1 VLKGIYKRGNVLWIR
16 YAGLNGKM
24 VLESSGSYKFK
35 EAEAILIQKKNAV
48 REGKN
53 PATKRIDTKTT
64 FTQLAERYSD
74 WMKNRHRSAESKQY
88 RINQLVTHF
97 GNLRINRF
105 TTLLVEQHQ
114 TDLINSKLAPASVN
128 KNISILKAMFA
139 KAVEWK
145 LVDKSI
151 LNDILTVKQLTEN
164 NQRLRFLN
172 LEEIPV
178 LIDSC
183 EKHLKP
189 IVVTALNTGMRRG
202 EILSLEW
209 DKHINLR
216 QGFIELDKTKND
228 EPRNIPIN
236 TTLKNLLQ
244 SISKRKDV
252 PYVFFAPFSGQRYKG
267 IKHSFKT
274 ALKTAKIKDFRFHDL
289 RHTFASHLVM
299 SGVDLATVAKLLGH
313 KSIKMTLR
321 YAHLAPQ
328 HLAKAVDILDKAY
341 NSKPTIQ
348 LLYSETK
355 KDLADIS

>member
-1 VLKGIYKRGNVLWIR
+1 VLKGIYKRGNVFWLR

-53 PATKRIDTKTT
+53 PAIKSIDTKTT
-64 FTQLAERYSD
+64 FEPLTERYTD
-74 WMKNRHRSAESKQY
+74 WMKGRHRSADSKQY
-88 RINQLVTHF
+88 RIKQLVAHF
-97 GNLRINRF
+97 GNIRINRF
-105 TTLLVEQHQ
+105 NTFLVEQYQ
-114 TDLINSKLAPASVN
+114 TDLINRKLAPASVN

-145 LVDKSI
+145 LVDKEI
-151 LNDILTVKQLTEN
+151 LNDILAVKQLKEN

-172 LEEIPV
+172 IEEIPV

-183 EKHLKP
+183 DKHLKP
-189 IVVTALNTGMRRG
+189 IVVTALHTGMRRG

-228 EPRNIPIN
+228 EPRNISISA
-236 TTLKNLLQ
+236 TLKNVLL
-244 SISKRKDV
+244 SIPRRADV
-252 PYVFFAPFSGQRYKG
+252 PYVFFKPFSGQRYKS
-267 IKHSFKT
+267 IRSSFKA
-274 ALKTAKIKDFRFHDL
+274 ALKTAKIKNFKFHDL

-299 SGVDLATVAKLLGH
+299 SGVDITTVGKLLGH
-313 KSIKMTLR
+313 KSAKMTLR
-321 YAHLAPQ
+321 YSHLAPQ
-328 HLAKAVDILDKAY
+328 HLAKAVDILDKTY
-341 NSKPTIQ
+341 NPKPTIQ
-348 LLYSETK
+348 
-355 KDLADIS
+355 